1 MSIKEQLA
9 AAKARLAELEQ
20 PVADGDAEAIEQAEA
35 ALAEVAELEEKL
47 AEAERKDSVLAA
59 LKATAPTTADNSKE
73 KPMHTLG
80 EYALKHLDL
89 TAIRSGAAKTAG
101 TEYGFKAYTDPQ
113 VSQTVQTYSTDVAD
127 QGLRD
132 LAVRNAF
139 GAEQISGNAITFFT
153 LGAKED
159 NSAPSPKGVNE
170 AAAKPQFHIVE
181 GTVTKALTKVAGW
194 FYETDELLEDNPY
207 LASALDNRGL
217 YELDAAVED
226 NLLTT
231 LAATSGIGAKT
242 YTNGTNVNP
251 DVILDAIMAVKEDTR
266 FNADTIIINPT
277 DYAILRKLK
286 TASGS
291 NEYVGGGFFY
301 GPHGNGQ
308 VTIQPGIWGLNT
320 IVTPNVTA
328 GTVLVGA
335 FKQGATV
342 VTKAGEGARIEIH
355 RGDHD
360 DAIYNR
366 VTVVVEERLALAVR
380 YPKAFVKITEAAA

>member
-1 MSIKEQLA
+1 MTINERYE
-9 AAKARLAELEQ
+9 AAK
-20 PVADGDAEAIEQAEA
+20 A
-35 ALAEVAELEEKL
+35 ALAEAKDMDDAVALQSAIDEFKA
-47 AEAERKDSVLAA
+47 AEAAKKSAEEADDLIKSLGTV
-59 LKATAPTTADNSKE
+59 KENTPMEETTK
-73 KPMHTLG
+73 TLG
-80 EYALKHLDL
+80 EFALKNLDL

-113 VSQTVQTYSTDVAD
+113 VSQTVESYSTDVAD

-132 LAVRNAF
+132 LAVRSAF
-139 GAEQISGNAITFFT
+139 GAEQITGNAITFFT

-159 NSAPSPKGVNE
+159 NSAPSPKSVNE

-181 GTVTKALTKVAGW
+181 GTVTKPLQKIAGW

-207 LASALDNRGL
+207 LASALNNRGL

-226 NLLTT
+226 YLLTT

-242 YTNGTNVNP
+242 YANGGDVTP
-251 DVILDAIMAVKEDTR
+251 DVILDAIMAVKGDTR

-277 DYAILRKLK
+277 DYAVLRKLK
-286 TASGS
+286 TGSNS

-301 GPHGNGQ
+301 GPNGNP
-308 VTIQPGIWGLNT
+308 VAVQPGIWGLNT
-320 IVTPNVTA
+320 IVTPNITA

-335 FKQGATV
+335 FRQGATV
-342 VTKAGEGARIEIH
+342 VTKAGEGARIEVH
-355 RGDHD
+355 TGDHD

-366 VTVVVEERLALAVR
+366 VTVVVEERIALAVR
-380 YPKAFVKITEAAA
+380 YPKAFVKITEATS

>member
-1 MSIKEQLA
+1 MTINERLD
-9 AAKARLAELEQ
+9 AAKAALVEAKD
-20 PVADGDAEAIEQAEA
+20 ADDAEALTAAIAEFKAATEAKEQADEA
-35 ALAEVAELEEKL
+35 
-47 AEAERKDSVLAA
+47 DSLIKS
-59 LKATAPTTADNSKE
+59 LSNPKEE
-73 KPMHTLG
+73 KPMDTITEAKTIG
-80 EYALKHLDL
+80 EYAAKNLDL

-113 VSQTVQTYSTDVAD
+113 VSQQVNTYSTDVAD

-170 AAAKPQFHIVE
+170 GAAKPQFHIVE
-181 GTVTKALTKVAGW
+181 GTVTKPLQKIAGW

-207 LASALDNRGL
+207 LVSALNNRGL
-217 YELDAAVED
+217 YELDAAVEAY
-226 NLLTT
+226 LLTS
-231 LAATSGIGAKT
+231 LEGTSGIGTDT
-242 YTNGTNVNP
+242 YAHGGDVDP
-251 DVILDAIMAVKEDTR
+251 DTILDAIMAVKKDTR
-266 FNADTIIINPT
+266 FNADTVIINPT
-277 DYAILRKLK
+277 DYAKLRELK

-291 NEYVGGGFFY
+291 NQYVGGGCFY
-301 GPHGNGQ
+301 GPSGAP
-308 VTIQPGIWGLNT
+308 VTVQPGIWGLET
-320 IVTPNVTA
+320 IVTPNITA

-335 FKQGATV
+335 FRQGATV
-342 VTKAGEGARIEIH
+342 VTKAGEGARIEVH
-355 RGDHD
+355 TGDHD

-380 YPKAFVKITEAAA
+380 YPKAFVKITEAAS

>member
-1 MSIKEQLA
+1 MPTINERLE
-9 AAKARLAELEQ
+9 AAKAALVEAK
-20 PVADGDAEAIEQAEA
+20 DGEDATALQSAIDEFKAAEA
-35 ALAEVAELEEKL
+35 AKKSAD
-47 AEAERKDSVLAA
+47 EADA
-59 LKATAPTTADNSKE
+59 LIASLSNSKE
-73 KPMHTLG
+73 EKSMDNITEAKTIG
-80 EYALKHLDL
+80 EYALKNLDL
-89 TAIRSGAAKTAG
+89 TAIRSGDAKTAG
-101 TEYGFKAYTDPQ
+101 TGYGFKAYTDPQ
-113 VSQTVQTYSTDVAD
+113 VSQTVYTYSTDVAD

-132 LAVRNAF
+132 LAVRGLF
-139 GAEQISGNAITFFT
+139 GSEQISGNAITFFT

-181 GTVTKALTKVAGW
+181 GTVTKPLQKIAGW

-207 LASALDNRGL
+207 LATALNNRGL

-226 NLLTT
+226 YLLTT

-242 YTNGTNVNP
+242 YANGGDVTP
-251 DVILDAIMAVKEDTR
+251 DVILDAIMAIKGDTR
-266 FNADTIIINPT
+266 FNADAIIINPT
-277 DYAILRKLK
+277 DYAVLRKMK
-286 TASGS
+286 ASATS

-301 GPHGNGQ
+301 GPSGSP
-308 VTIQPGIWGLNT
+308 VTVQPGIWGLET

-342 VTKAGEGARIEIH
+342 VTKAGEGARIEVH
-355 RGDHD
+355 TGDHD

-380 YPKAFVKITEAAA
+380 YPKAFVKITEAAS

>member
-47 AEAERKDSVLAA
+47 AEAERKDNVLAA
-59 LKATAPTTADNSKE
+59 LKAAAPTNANNKE
-73 KPMHTLG
+73 NTMPTIG
-80 EYALKHLDL
+80 EYALKNLDL
-89 TAIRSGAAKTAG
+89 TAIRNGAAKTAG

-113 VSQTVQTYSTDVAD
+113 VSQTINTYSTDVAD

-139 GAEQISGNAITFFT
+139 GAERISGNAITFFT

-181 GTVTKALTKVAGW
+181 GTVTKPLQKVAGW
-194 FYETDELLEDNPY
+194 FYETDELLEDNAF

-226 NLLTT
+226 YLLTT

-242 YTNGTNVNP
+242 YANGTDVNP
-251 DVILDAIMAVKEDTR
+251 DVILDAIMAVKGDTR
-266 FNADTIIINPT
+266 FNADTVIINPT

-301 GPHGNGQ
+301 GPNGNP
-308 VTIQPGIWGLNT
+308 VAVQPGTWGLNT
-320 IVTPNVTA
+320 IVTPNITA

-342 VTKAGEGARIEIH
+342 VTKDGDGARIEIVT
-355 RGDHD
+355 GDHD

-366 VTVVVEERLALAVR
+366 VTVVVEERVALAVR
-380 YPKAFVKITEAAA
+380 YPKAFVKITEAAS

>member
-1 MSIKEQLA
+1 MTINERLD
-9 AAKARLAELEQ
+9 AAKAALVEAKD
-20 PVADGDAEAIEQAEA
+20 ADDAEALTAAIAEFKAATEAKEQADEA
-35 ALAEVAELEEKL
+35 
-47 AEAERKDSVLAA
+47 DSLIKS
-59 LKATAPTTADNSKE
+59 LSNPKEE
-73 KPMHTLG
+73 KPMEPITEAKTIG
-80 EYALKHLDL
+80 EYALKNLDL
-89 TAIRSGAAKTAG
+89 TAIRNGAAKTAG
-101 TEYGFKAYTDPQ
+101 TEYGYKAYTDPQ
-113 VSQTVQTYSTDVAD
+113 VSQTVTTYSTDVAD

-159 NSAPSPKGVNE
+159 NSAPSPKGINE

-181 GTVTKALTKVAGW
+181 GTVTKALQKIAGW

-207 LASALDNRGL
+207 LASALNNRGL

-226 NLLTT
+226 YLLTT

-242 YTNGTNVNP
+242 YAHNGNVTP
-251 DVILDAIMAVKEDTR
+251 DVILDAIMAVKGDTR

-308 VTIQPGIWGLNT
+308 VTVQPGIWGLET

-342 VTKAGEGARIEIH
+342 VTKAGEGARIEVH
-355 RGDHD
+355 TGDHD

-380 YPKAFVKITEAAA
+380 YPKAFVKITEAAS

>member
-1 MSIKEQLA
+1 MTINERYE
-9 AAKARLAELEQ
+9 AAK
-20 PVADGDAEAIEQAEA
+20 A
-35 ALAEVAELEEKL
+35 ALAEAKDMDDAVALQSAIDEFKA
-47 AEAERKDSVLAA
+47 AEAAKKSAEEADDLIKSLGTV
-59 LKATAPTTADNSKE
+59 KENTIMEETTK
-73 KPMHTLG
+73 TLG
-80 EYALKHLDL
+80 EFALKNLDL

-113 VSQTVQTYSTDVAD
+113 VSQTVESYSTDVAD

-132 LAVRNAF
+132 LAVRSAF
-139 GAEQISGNAITFFT
+139 GAEQITGNAITFFT

-159 NSAPSPKGVNE
+159 NSAPSPKSVNE

-181 GTVTKALTKVAGW
+181 GTVTKPLQKIAGW

-207 LASALDNRGL
+207 LASALNNRGL

-226 NLLTT
+226 YLLTS
-231 LAATSGIGAKT
+231 LSATSGIGAKT
-242 YTNGTNVNP
+242 YAHNGNVTP
-251 DVILDAIMAVKEDTR
+251 DVILDAIMSVKGDTR

-301 GPHGNGQ
+301 GPAGNP
-308 VTIQPGIWGLNT
+308 VAVQPGIWGLNT
-320 IVTPNVTA
+320 IVTPNITA

-335 FKQGATV
+335 FRQGATV
-342 VTKAGEGARIEIH
+342 VTKAGEGARIEVH
-355 RGDHD
+355 TGDHD

-366 VTVVVEERLALAVR
+366 VTVVVEERIALAVR
-380 YPKAFVKITEAAA
+380 YPKAFVKITEAAS

>member
-47 AEAERKDSVLAA
+47 AEAERKDNVLAA
-59 LKATAPTTADNSKE
+59 LKAAAPTNANNKE
-73 KPMHTLG
+73 NTMPTIG
-80 EYALKHLDL
+80 EYALKNLDL
-89 TAIRSGAAKTAG
+89 TAIRNGAAKTAG

-113 VSQTVQTYSTDVAD
+113 VSQTVYTYSTDVAD

-132 LAVRNAF
+132 LAVRGLF
-139 GAEQISGNAITFFT
+139 GAEQITGNAITFFT

-181 GTVTKALTKVAGW
+181 GTVTKALQKIAGW

-207 LASALDNRGL
+207 LASALNNRGL

-226 NLLTT
+226 YLLTT

-242 YTNGTNVNP
+242 YAHNGNVTP
-251 DVILDAIMAVKEDTR
+251 DVILDAIMDVKKDTR
-266 FNADTIIINPT
+266 FNADAIIINPT

-301 GPHGNGQ
+301 GPNGNP
-308 VTIQPGIWGLNT
+308 VAVQPGIWGLNT
-320 IVTPNVTA
+320 IVTPNITA

-342 VTKAGEGARIEIH
+342 VTKDGDGARIEIVT
-355 RGDHD
+355 GDHD

-366 VTVVVEERLALAVR
+366 VTVVVEERVALAVR